1 MALINCSE
9 CDRMA
14 SDQAAACPHCGA
26 PIAKQAATVQMQ
38 PAPAISRSVGFWL
51 GVGIFLFPVVFVWFL
66 LRQGHSTTSR
76 VIGFAWLALMVV
88 AMASGDRP
96 SSKPAPAS
104 SSQSQPAKVVAPV
117 EPLLEVSAQ
126 QLAQAYDRN
135 TVAADQ
141 QYKGKTFKVTGVVD
155 SINTDLF
162 GNPYVT
168 LRGGV
173 NQFME
178 PQFKLDDA
186 YANYAAGLQSG
197 MRISLICTGSGDVA
211 KTPMS
216 KGCVPAN

>member
-14 SDQAAACPHCGA
+14 SDQAAACPHCGV
-26 PIAKQAATVQMQ
+26 PIARHVAPVKMATGVST
-38 PAPAISRSVGFWL
+38 SRAVGFWL
-51 GVGIFLFPVVFVWFL
+51 GLGILLMPLVFVWFL
-66 LRQGHSTTSR
+66 LRQGHSTISR
-76 VIGFAWLALMVV
+76 VIGFAWLALALVG
-88 AMASGDRP
+88 MASSERSP
-96 SSKPAPAS
+96 SKPVAS
-104 SSQSQPAKVVAPV
+104 SSVQSQPAKVAAPA
-117 EPLLEVSAQ
+117 EPLKAYSVQ

-141 QYKGKTFKVTGVVD
+141 QFKGKRFQVTGTVD
-155 SINTDLF
+155 SINTDMF

-178 PQFKLDDA
+178 PQFELDEQHA
-186 YANYAAGLQSG
+186 SYAAGLQSG
-197 MRISLICTGSGDVA
+197 MRISLVCTGRGDVA

-216 KGCVPAN
+216 KDCVPAN